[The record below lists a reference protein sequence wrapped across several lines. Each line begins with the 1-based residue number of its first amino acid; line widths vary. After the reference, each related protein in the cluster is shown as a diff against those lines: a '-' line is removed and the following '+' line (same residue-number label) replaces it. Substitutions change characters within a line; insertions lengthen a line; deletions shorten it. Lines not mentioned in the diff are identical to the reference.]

1 MTISI
6 DRVSPKDDIV
16 AIASRATLYAVLL
29 SALGHQKQP
38 QVLPRSLYADL
49 NVPPPPEGDLHSR

>member
-1 MTISI
+1 MTMSI
-6 DRVSPKDDIV
+6 DRSSRQEDIV

-38 QVLPRSLYADL
+38 QQLPRGLYADL
-49 NVPPPPEGDLHSR
+49 NLVPPPEGDLHRR